1 MDDVQNLNA
10 AQNGTTF
17 QNEMSG
23 SEVVVSN
30 MTEFAKYTI
39 REILPNEIDGLK
51 LVHRRIICSLGTGD
65 TRIKG
70 AKLVGNVMGDYHPH
84 GDASIYDAIIRLAQ
98 PFNQVAPYVES
109 EGNVGKYGGGAAAA
123 SRYLEVYP
131 SEFTKDLFFSNVNMK
146 TLTYVPNEI
155 GDGYEPAYFV
165 PVIPTALITGAYG
178 ISVGYKS
185 MIPHLNLINVCDLVL
200 KWIELKNT
208 DKHHYRTRYK
218 DYAKYLIP
226 DFPSHGYILNEKELL
241 KEYGIGNFRC
251 SVITC
256 GTMEIHPTRINIR
269 SIPYG
274 IDFRENTKGKLEVL
288 LKSASFVS
296 SDYSE
301 IIEMTTGKILGNTE
315 ITMKRGVDPFE
326 HLDQLKKTT
335 SFCKSWTPIWN
346 FCNEQGYL
354 ISHNPIEL
362 VEVWYNA
369 RVRSIL
375 ADLKLTNVEL
385 VKQYR
390 KVSALVIIYDHA
402 KDVANLFLKAKNKEE
417 TIAPL
422 CKKYNLSQF
431 QAEYIATLQ
440 IQQFTQQGKDELLN
454 QLTEIKNKIKELQT
468 RFIKIDDIITSQIIK
483 IRDKYKSKCP
493 RRTLIPDFIG
503 ALQIVGCGFVQFSSI
518 QELGQLISRWGNKDV
533 NVILYPKSRFK
544 LVLEKKGVFYTEED
558 TSFQKEFSGDVLHV
572 IPANA
577 KYTIIR
583 RKDGTICR
591 IDGLYPVKEK
601 STSVTYTGDD
611 FITVDTDNQV
621 NVTHYSDIVK
631 RNNISATGNKSN
643 IKFVAGINMNS
654 EYIVVSGNTK
664 DPNILTFERIKPGGK
679 FTKLFFGSTVIVGV
693 YQPNSEIAF
702 TVPKELLARCSVRHI
717 YLKNI
722 SNILEDENKVLVYL
736 NKKTTSN
743 KKTLCLID
751 KHADIVTI
759 K

>member
-1 MDDVQNLNA
+1 MDDTQNLNE
-10 AQNGTTF
+10 AQSNTTF
-17 QNEMSG
+17 RNEMTG
-23 SEVVVSN
+23 SQVVVDN

-39 REILPNEIDGLK
+39 REILPNEVDGLK

-65 TRIKG
+65 SRIKG
-70 AKLVGNVMGDYHPH
+70 ATLVGNVMGSYHPH

-109 EGNVGKYGGGAAAA
+109 DGNVGKYGGGAAAA
-123 SRYLEVYP
+123 SRYLEVSP
-131 SEFTKDLFFSNVNMK
+131 AEFTKDLFFSNVNMK

-155 GDGYEPAYFV
+155 GNGYEPAYFV

-185 MIPHLNLINVCDLVL
+185 MIPHMNLVNVCDLVL

-208 DKHHYRTRYK
+208 DKFNYKTRYK

-241 KEYGIGNFRC
+241 REYSVGNFKC

-256 GTMEIHPTRINIR
+256 GTMEIHPQRINIR

-274 IDFRENTKGKLEVL
+274 IDFRENTKGKLEAL
-288 LKSASFVS
+288 MKSASFVS

-315 ITMKRGVDPFE
+315 IVMKRGIDPFE
-326 HLDQLKKTT
+326 HLDQLKKSTL
-335 SFCKSWTPIWN
+335 FCKSWTPIWN

-354 ISHNPIEL
+354 ISHDPLEL
-362 VEVWYNA
+362 IDVWYKA

-390 KVSALVIIYDHA
+390 KISALVIIYDHA
-402 KDVANLFLKAKNKEE
+402 REVADLFLKAKNKAE

-422 CKKYNLSQF
+422 CKIYNLTQF
-431 QAEYIATLQ
+431 QAEFISTLQ
-440 IQQFTQQGKDELLN
+440 IHQFTQQGKDDLLA
-454 QLTEIKNKIKELQT
+454 QLADIKNKIKELQT
-468 RFIKIDDIITSQIIK
+468 RFVKIDDIIIK
-483 IRDKYKSKCP
+483 QVTNIRDKYRTKCA
-493 RRTLIPDFIG
+493 RRTLIPNFIG
-503 ALQIVGCGFVQFSSI
+503 ALNIVGSGFIQFSSI
-518 QELGQLISRWGNKDV
+518 EELGHLISRWQSKDIK
-533 NVILYPKSRFK
+533 VILYPKSRYK
-544 LVLEKKGVFYTEED
+544 LVLEKHGMFYTEEQ
-558 TSFQKEFSGDVLHV
+558 TVFQKEFSGDKLHV

-583 RKDGTICR
+583 RKDATICR
-591 IDGLYPVKEK
+591 IDGLVPVKEK
-601 STSVTYTGDD
+601 TSMVEYTGEE
-611 FITVDTDNQV
+611 FITVDSEHKV
-621 NVTHYSDIVK
+621 NITRYSDIVK
-631 RNNISATGNKSN
+631 RNNPSASGNKTD
-643 IKFVAGINMNS
+643 IKFIAGINMS
-654 EYIVVSGNTK
+654 PEYIVISGNTK
-664 DPNILTFERIKPGGK
+664 DPNILSVERIKPGQK
-679 FTKLFFGSTVIVGV
+679 FTKLFFGSSVIIGI
-693 YQPNSEIAF
+693 YQPNSEVAF
-702 TVPKELLARCSVRHI
+702 TVPKELLSRCSVRHM

-722 SNILEDENKVLVYL
+722 SALLENENKIFIYL
-736 NKKTTSN
+736 NRKSTSN
-743 KKTLCLID
+743 KKTLSLVD